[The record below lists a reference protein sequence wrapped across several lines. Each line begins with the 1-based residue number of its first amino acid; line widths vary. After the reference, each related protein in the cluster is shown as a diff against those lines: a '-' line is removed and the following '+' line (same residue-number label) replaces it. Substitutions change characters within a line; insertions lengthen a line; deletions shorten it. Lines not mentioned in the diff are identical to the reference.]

1 MIPLSSRGLPCFF
14 LLLILSFVLLSLLT
28 EVVSASEED
37 MAARKRVSRRGRE
50 PQNNEENEIQR
61 RRNRKKGGGGGR
73 RKVSLAEMQQVV
85 AQALEEQLQP
95 LNTALRLV
103 RLDTFTENVYRQL
116 GTLEHIQSKLLTE
129 YGELRAAVGEVGR
142 NTADL
147 GKQVAALEVRLA
159 GLDRTLPHRRD
170 RQMSQDNLV
179 LDALDSEDYPQAA
192 MPHDLN
198 QVTDAVREAVTSINN
213 RLQATERRFKE
224 DLATLENRTTE
235 ALKKSHSDLD
245 RRMAIAGLDSVLILN
260 TLDKLTNRTCPLQS
274 SARRSAPA
282 LQEPRGDATTPAR
295 SRPQRTNVEE
305 GTTQDELA
313 YFPAEEEDNDEGG
326 ESQVPNTGSSS
337 ERVRTWLIRESGR
350 PVTEVQTLNLGMV
363 TRLASEIA
371 RQMAE
376 EEGEGDQPR
385 DCAAVAAAGET
396 TSGVYTIF
404 PASCTARFSVQV
416 WCELEEGG
424 AAWTVLQRR
433 GSKTSETPHPVV
445 DFFRDW
451 AEYKWGFGDLEGEYW
466 LGLEYIYQ
474 LTQSGDYELRVDLQ
488 DWANETRWAKYKH
501 FALASEN
508 HNYTLTLGDY
518 EGTAGNSLKYHQGAP
533 FSTRDRDNDF
543 NPRGHCARTF
553 HGAWWFTACHESHLN
568 GRYHHG
574 RHKSYGDGI
583 NWMAFRGHN
592 YSLKFSRMMIRRT
605 NI

>member
-1 MIPLSSRGLPCFF
+1 MITLGSRGLPCFF
-14 LLLILSFVLLSLLT
+14 LLLVISCFFLPLLA
-28 EVVSASEED
+28 EVTGPEEELV
-37 MAARKRVSRRGRE
+37 ARRRAGRRGRE
-50 PQNNEENEIQR
+50 QQNKEENEVQR
-61 RRNRKKGGGGGR
+61 RRNRKKGGGGR
-73 RKVSLAEMQQVV
+73 KKVSLAELQQVV
-85 AQALEEQLQP
+85 AEALEERLQP
-95 LNTALRLV
+95 LDTALRLI
-103 RLDTFTENVYRQL
+103 RLDTFADNIHRQL

-129 YGELRAAVGEVGR
+129 FGELRASVGEVSR
-142 NTADL
+142 NTVELA
-147 GKQVAALEVRLA
+147 KQVATVDARLSS
-159 GLDRTLPHRRD
+159 LDRSFPHRRD
-170 RQMSQDNLV
+170 QQLPQDNLV
-179 LDALDSEDYPQAA
+179 PEPLDSEDYPQAA
-192 MPHDLN
+192 VPHDLT
-198 QVTDAVREAVTSINN
+198 QVTDAVREAVSSINN

-260 TLDKLTNRTCPLQS
+260 TLDKLANKTC
-274 SARRSAPA
+274 SAQAMERRGGTQNHPGREDASLPA
-282 LQEPRGDATTPAR
+282 TR
-295 SRPQRTNVEE
+295 SRTQRTHLE
-305 GTTQDELA
+305 GSATQDELA
-313 YFPAEEEDNDEGG
+313 YFPAEEEEGEDEGN
-326 ESQVPNTGSSS
+326 EVPSSGSSG

-376 EEGEGDQPR
+376 EEADSDQPK

-416 WCELEEGG
+416 WCELEEDGS
-424 AAWTVLQRR
+424 AWTVLQRR
-433 GSKTSETPHPVV
+433 GSKTTETPHPVV

-451 AEYKWGFGDLEGEYW
+451 AEYKWGFGNLEGEYW
-466 LGLEYIYQ
+466 LGLEYIHQ
-474 LTQSGDYELRVDLQ
+474 LTQSGDYVLRVDLQ
-488 DWANETRWAKYKH
+488 DWSNETRWAKYKH
-501 FALASEN
+501 FALSNED

-518 EGTAGNSLKYHQGAP
+518 EGSAGNSLKYHQGAP

>member
-1 MIPLSSRGLPCFF
+1 MQ
-14 LLLILSFVLLSLLT
+14 
-28 EVVSASEED
+28 EMVSE
-37 MAARKRVSRRGRE
+37 
-50 PQNNEENEIQR
+50 
-61 RRNRKKGGGGGR
+61 
-73 RKVSLAEMQQVV
+73 
-85 AQALEEQLQP
+85 ALEQQLEP

-103 RLDTFTENVYRQL
+103 RLDTFTENVHRQL

-129 YGELRAAVGEVGR
+129 YGELKAAITEVGR
-142 NTADL
+142 NTLDL
-147 GKQVAALEVRLA
+147 AKQVA
-159 GLDRTLPHRRD
+159 T
-170 RQMSQDNLV
+170 
-179 LDALDSEDYPQAA
+179 LDARIVSLDQSINQQRQQQQQQQTQQQQRDFSPPERIAPDYLQRAERLESDDYSQVTSPT
-192 MPHDLN
+192 DLSD
-198 QVTDAVREAVTSINN
+198 VTDALKEAVTSISN

-235 ALKKSHSDLD
+235 ALKKSHADLD

-260 TLDKLTNRTCPLQS
+260 TLDKLANKTCPLQQ
-274 SARRSAPA
+274 SAGRRELNLRS
-282 LQEPRGDATTPAR
+282 DTPAR
-295 SRPQRTNVEE
+295 PHAPRSGVED
-305 GTTQDELA
+305 TTTEEDQLA
-313 YFPAEEEDNDEGG
+313 YFPAEEEGD
-326 ESQVPNTGSSS
+326 VPTTGASG
-337 ERVRTWLIRESGR
+337 ERVRTWLIREGGR
-350 PVTEVQTLNLGMV
+350 PVTEVQTLDLSMV
-363 TRLASEIA
+363 NRLASEIA
-371 RQMAE
+371 KQMAE
-376 EEGEGDQPR
+376 EESDANDQPR

-396 TSGVYTIF
+396 TSGVYTIY

-416 WCELEEGG
+416 WCELEDGG
-424 AAWTVLQRR
+424 SGPSWTVIQRR
-433 GSKTSETPHPVV
+433 GSTTTDTPHPVV

-451 AEYKWGFGDLEGEYW
+451 AEYKWGFGNLEGEYW
-466 LGLEYIYQ
+466 LGNEYIHQ

-488 DWANETRWAKYKH
+488 DWANETRYAVYKH
-501 FALASEN
+501 FALGMED
-508 HNYTLTLGDY
+508 HNYTLSLGDY